1 MSARVSRALRPP
13 RGVERRLVRAL
24 AQEGSARRRGVR
36 HGGRGHVEIQYL
48 DFDRDLDFGPT
59 LIQFPSMAVSS
70 IRNPRGGE
78 APIVRRKLS
87 DEIFER
93 LKVMITSGDYGPG
106 EALPS
111 ERELMTRYAVGRP
124 AIREALQALANHGL
138 ITIRHGERARVRT
151 FTAKAA
157 VSQINTVAQL
167 MLSASPAMLE
177 NLKEARRFFE
187 VGMVREAALKATDA
201 DIEEL
206 RDILDAQ
213 RRSVNDRTAFVEANI
228 AFHMKIAAISGNAI
242 FEAVSEAML
251 GWLRE
256 YNIDSGLWADG
267 GSQTLAEHALIL
279 ARIASRDPDGAGAA
293 LSTHLDRLIA

>member
-13 RGVERRLVRAL
+13 RGVERRPVRAR
-24 AQEGSARRRGVR
+24 APEGPASRRGARLV
-36 HGGRGHVEIQYL
+36 GRGPVEIPYL
-48 DFDRDLDFGPT
+48 DYERELDFEPT
-59 LIQFPSMAVSS
+59 LIQFPGMAVSS
-70 IRNPRGGE
+70 IRNLRGME

-124 AIREALQALANHGL
+124 AIREAMQALANHGL

-187 VGMVREAALKATDA
+187 VGMVREAAIKATDA
-201 DIEEL
+201 DIVEL
-206 RDILDAQ
+206 RQILDQQ
-213 RRSVNDRTAFVEANI
+213 RGSIDDRTDFVEANT
-228 AFHMKIAAISGNAI
+228 AFHMKIAAISRNAI

-256 YNIDSGLWADG
+256 YNIDSALWADHG
-267 GSQTLAEHALIL
+267 AQTLGEHAEIL
-279 ARIASRDPDGAGAA
+279 AFIEKRDPAGAEAA
-293 LSTHLDRLIA
+293 LCRHLDRLIE

>member
-1 MSARVSRALRPP
+1 MSARVSRAQRPP
-13 RGVERRLVRAL
+13 RGVVRRLVRANL
-24 AQEGSARRRGVR
+24 PEGSVGRRAARFI
-36 HGGRGHVEIQYL
+36 GRGQVEIQYL
-48 DFDRDLDFGPT
+48 DFERDLDFKPA
-59 LIQFPSMAVSS
+59 LIQFPGMAVSS
-70 IRNPRGGE
+70 IRNARGGE

-87 DEIFER
+87 DEVFER
-93 LKVMITSGDYGPG
+93 LKAMITSGEHGPG
-106 EALPS
+106 EVLPS

-124 AIREALQALANHGL
+124 AIREAMQALANHGL

-187 VGMVREAALKATDA
+187 VGMVREAALKATDD
-201 DIEEL
+201 DIAEL
-206 RDILDAQ
+206 RTILDGQ
-213 RRSVNDRTAFVEANI
+213 GHSVADRGAFVEANI
-228 AFHMKIAAISGNAI
+228 VFHMKIAAISRNAI

-256 YNIDSGLWADG
+256 YNIDSALWANG
-267 GSQTLAEHALIL
+267 GAQTLAEHHEIL
-279 ARIASRDPDGAGAA
+279 KCIERRDPAGAELA
-293 LSTHLDRLIA
+293 LTKHLDRLIA

>member
-13 RGVERRLVRAL
+13 RGVERRLIRAR
-24 AQEGSARRRGVR
+24 AQEGRAGRRRAR
-36 HGGRGHVEIQYL
+36 LAGRGHVEIW
-48 DFDRDLDFGPT
+48 DDDCAGDLDFAAT
-59 LIQFPSMAVSS
+59 LIQFPGMAVSS
-70 IRNPRGGE
+70 IRTSRGNE

-93 LKVMITSGDYGPG
+93 LKDMITTGGYGPG

-111 ERELMTRYAVGRP
+111 ERELMTRYGVGRP
-124 AIREALQALANHGL
+124 AIREAMQALANHGL

-187 VGMVREAALKATDA
+187 AGMVREAAVKATDEDVA
-201 DIEEL
+201 QL
-206 RDILDAQ
+206 RAVLEAQ
-213 RRSVNDRTAFVEANI
+213 DQSVDSRSAFVEANI
-228 AFHMKIAAISGNAI
+228 AFHMKIAAISRNAI

-256 YNIDSGLWADG
+256 YNIDDALWADG
-267 GSQTLAEHALIL
+267 GRQTLAEHRQILDRIAQHDPVGAEAALI
-279 ARIASRDPDGAGAA
+279 A
-293 LSTHLDRLIA
+293 HLDRLIA

>member
-13 RGVERRLVRAL
+13 RGVERRMVRAR
-24 AQEGSARRRGVR
+24 AQDGAAGRREARLL
-36 HGGRGHVEIQYL
+36 GRGLVEIQYL
-48 DFDRDLDFGPT
+48 DFERDLDFEPA
-59 LIQFPSMAVSS
+59 LIQFPGMAASS
-70 IRNPRGGE
+70 IRNPRGVE

-93 LKVMITSGDYGPG
+93 LKAMITSGDYGPG

-124 AIREALQALANHGL
+124 AIREAMQALANHGL

-177 NLKEARRFFE
+177 NLQEARRFFE
-187 VGMVREAALKATDA
+187 VGMVREAATKATDD
-201 DIEEL
+201 DIAEL
-206 RDILDAQ
+206 RAILERQ
-213 RRSVNDRTAFVEANI
+213 RRGVGDGGVFVEANI
-228 AFHMKIAAISGNAI
+228 AFHMKIAAISRNAI

-256 YNIDSGLWADG
+256 YNIDGALWADAG
-267 GSQTLAEHALIL
+267 AQTLAEHAEIL
-279 ARIASRDPDGAGAA
+279 ACIERRDPRDAEAA
-293 LSTHLDRLIA
+293 LTKHLDRLVA